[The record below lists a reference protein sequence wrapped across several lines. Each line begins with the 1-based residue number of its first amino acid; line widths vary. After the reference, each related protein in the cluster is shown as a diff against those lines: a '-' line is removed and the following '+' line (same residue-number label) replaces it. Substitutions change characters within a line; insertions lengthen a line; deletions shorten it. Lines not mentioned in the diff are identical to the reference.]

1 MVVPHL
7 TREQR
12 VKALAKAG
20 QARLRRAELKQEI
33 KEGKLTLRD
42 VFDVAGDDEAIAR
55 MKVKD
60 LLIAFPRIGETK
72 THAIMEKIGIA
83 QSRRIGGLGHRQR
96 TALLERLG

>member
-42 VFDVAGDDEAIAR
+42 VFDVAGM
-55 MKVKD
+55 MKLSHV
-60 LLIAFPRIGETK
+60 
-72 THAIMEKIGIA
+72 
-83 QSRRIGGLGHRQR
+83 
-96 TALLERLG
+96 